1 MARAIVTGASSG
13 IGEAVAKK
21 LISIGYTVEG
31 IGRNFKKNIS
41 FTKHICDL
49 QNAKEIEK
57 LSYKL
62 LKSGEI
68 DLLINCAGLGYFMPH
83 EELSLTQISEL
94 LHVNLH
100 APILLTNLLLR
111 SLKKTH
117 GTIINITSIE
127 AIKTSRNSALYSASK
142 AGLRHFSQTLF
153 EEVRK
158 SGVNVVSI
166 NPDMTK
172 TPFFNSQRFEPED
185 SELTH
190 ILPETVANSI
200 EYILNLPNGTVIND
214 LTIRPQKVGIKK
226 KINNRGVI

>member
-1 MARAIVTGASSG
+1 MARAVVTGASSG
-13 IGEAVAKK
+13 IGEAIANR
-21 LISIGYTVEG
+21 LTSMGYLVEG
-31 IGRNFKKNIS
+31 IGQNFKNSVS
-41 FTKHICDL
+41 FKKHICDL
-49 QNAKEIEK
+49 RNTKEIEK
-57 LSYKL
+57 LSTEL

-83 EELSLTQISEL
+83 EELSITQISEL

-100 APILLTNLLLR
+100 APIILTNLFLR
-111 SLKKTH
+111 SLKNRA

-158 SGVNVVSI
+158 SGVKVVSI

-185 SELTH
+185 SELAH
-190 ILPETVANSI
+190 ILPETISDSV
-200 EYILNLPNGTVIND
+200 EYILNLPTGSVITD

-226 KINNRGVI
+226 KS